1 MKKLLCLLPFLLINQ
16 GCATAILAGSMAS
29 TGISALNVMAD
40 RRANGVSQEDD
51 RITKDIIEA
60 LKKDKEVAEKVR
72 VQIYSYNKIIL
83 LAGEAPTQELI
94 DKVNSISATISGI
107 RKVNSYF
114 ELMPAIPKQDQEVDS
129 HLRMLLN
136 SALFMSHGYS
146 AMHPHLTVENGIVYI
161 LGLLTRDEGEKMI
174 ETIRQLQGVRRVVPL
189 IEYVKE
195 AA

>member
-1 MKKLLCLLPFLLINQ
+1 M
-16 GCATAILAGSMAS
+16 ILAGSAIS
-29 TGISALNVMAD
+29 TGVSALNVMTD
-40 RRANGVSQEDD
+40 RRAKGISQEDD
-51 RITKDIIEA
+51 RIAKDIVET
-60 LKKDKEVAEKVR
+60 LKKDKEITEKVR
-72 VQIYSYNKIIL
+72 VQVYSYNKIVL
-83 LAGEAPTQELI
+83 LAGEAPSQDLI
-94 DKVNSISATISGI
+94 DKTNSIASTISGI
-107 RKVNSYF
+107 RKINSYF
-114 ELMPAIPKQDQEVDS
+114 ELMPAISKQDQEIDS

-136 SALFMSHGYS
+136 SALFMSHGYN

>member
-1 MKKLLCLLPFLLINQ
+1 MKRLLFLVPFWLLNQ
-16 GCATAILAGSMAS
+16 GCATAILAGSTLS
-29 TGISALNVMAD
+29 TGISALSVMAD
-40 RRANGVSQEDD
+40 RRAQGVSQEDD

-60 LKKDKEVAEKVR
+60 LKKDKEITEKVR
-72 VQIYSYNKIIL
+72 VQVYSYNKIVL

-94 DKVNSISATISGI
+94 DKINSIAALISGI
-107 RKVNSYF
+107 RKVHSYF
-114 ELMPAIPKQDQEVDS
+114 ELMSAISKQDQEVDS

-136 SALFMSHGYS
+136 SGLFMSHGYS
-146 AMHPHLTVENGIVYI
+146 AMHSHLTVENGIVYV

>member
-1 MKKLLCLLPFLLINQ
+1 M
-16 GCATAILAGSMAS
+16 ILAGSAIS
-29 TGISALNVMAD
+29 TGVSALNVMTD
-40 RRANGVSQEDD
+40 RRAKGISQEDD
-51 RITKDIIEA
+51 RIAKDIVET
-60 LKKDKEVAEKVR
+60 LKKDKEITEKVR
-72 VQIYSYNKIIL
+72 VQVYSYNKIVL
-83 LAGEAPTQELI
+83 LAGEAPSQDLI
-94 DKVNSISATISGI
+94 DKTNSIASTISGI
-107 RKVNSYF
+107 RKINSYF
-114 ELMPAIPKQDQEVDS
+114 ELMPAISKQDQEVDS

-136 SALFMSHGYS
+136 SALFMSHGYN